1 VRRSGLAGLGPQV
14 VAANFSRRTCQ
25 ERPEVTALY
34 AKLFELQ
41 SPEAYAEA
49 AEALVAWHAPALP
62 RMNDIPCLTI
72 TGDEDLY
79 APPDRVRAFAET
91 LPHGTRVE
99 VMRDCGHVPFL
110 EQPDVFAR
118 LVEPFLSRLRWD
130 STQAARADRR

>member
-1 VRRSGLAGLGPQV
+1 
-14 VAANFSRRTCQ
+14 
-25 ERPEVTALY
+25 
-34 AKLFELQ
+34 
-41 SPEAYAEA
+41 
-49 AEALVAWHAPALP
+49 
-62 RMNDIPCLTI
+62 MNDIPCLTI